1 MVLSDSEIE
10 NIKEKLLSQ
19 TKNLPLEKRKEIENQ
34 IKNMSS
40 ADFEKFL
47 EKNDAVSKCLF
58 CSILERE
65 VESIKIYEDN
75 LSIYVLDINPLSY
88 GHTLVIPK
96 NHGICDVQDYKEGI
110 EYISEIFKLIF
121 VPNEIKILSKSLF
134 GHTIFEI
141 VPDYGEPLIKKKV
154 DLEELNEIKNKFE
167 SFLNKFKET
176 LSEDSENNFENNEDL
191 NIKESS
197 EQIQSDEFPLEEKK
211 EEFPKFSS
219 RIP

>member
-1 MVLSDSEIE
+1 MLGSASRLLDS
-10 NIKEKLLSQ
+10 KVF
-19 TKNLPLEKRKEIENQ
+19 R
-34 IKNMSS
+34 
-40 ADFEKFL
+40 
-47 EKNDAVSKCLF
+47 
-58 CSILERE
+58 
-65 VESIKIYEDN
+65 
-75 LSIYVLDINPLSY
+75 
-88 GHTLVIPK
+88 
-96 NHGICDVQDYKEGI
+96 
-110 EYISEIFKLIF
+110 IFKLIF